1 MSSRLPLTLFS
12 FALPL
17 ISQVP
22 LTQSL
27 LTQPLLA
34 QEARPQA
41 PCGHPGQ
48 FPTVEVNTGERSRL
62 EEEKNWVGRQP
73 LKPGVPILV
82 LAGHADSQH
91 HESGTNGRATDNG
104 ANPIDP
110 DMTLTDEAF
119 LNLATAQR
127 IVELGKHCDLN
138 IDFYDPVMREIEDAN
153 DPRTNWSWGQR
164 HVQQGGYALEIH
176 YDTWGDDGY
185 GSGVIPRVL
194 WGYREQTVIDE
205 SLAREFGSFP
215 WNFRDVLGAPRRGIT
230 ILEVGKL
237 EGDLEDKLRNPVTR
251 DAALN
256 TIAGRVVTAI
266 ATALGTPVP

>member
-1 MSSRLPLTLFS
+1 MSFRLPLTLFS
-12 FALPL
+12 FVLPL

-48 FPTVEVNTGERSRL
+48 FPMVEVNTGERSRL
-62 EEEKNWVGRQP
+62 EEKKDWVGSQP
-73 LKPGVPILV
+73 LKPDVPILV

-91 HESGTNGRATDNG
+91 HESGTNGRATDSG

-138 IDFYDPVMREIEDAN
+138 IDFYDPVVREIEDGN

-176 YDTWGDDGY
+176 YDAPGDHSY
-185 GSGVIPRVL
+185 GSGVIPRV
-194 WGYREQTVIDE
+194 YREQTVIDE

-215 WNFRDVLGAPRRGIT
+215 IMGFRDGLGAPRRGIT

>member
-62 EEEKNWVGRQP
+62 EEEKNWVGRQL